1 MELTIP
7 GLTAMPGRM
16 GSLDFGPGAARR
28 SRVIPI
34 LQRAIQSHAS
44 DVHLVTGLP
53 PVLRIDGQLMPSSE
67 PAFGRDDLKVL
78 IYSIL
83 TQGQIEEFERKWQLC
98 MSLFIAELGHF
109 RVTVY
114 YHAGNV
120 EAAIRICPLS
130 LRTPQE
136 LGLPI
141 AIEKLMEKRSGLILI
156 TGPTGS
162 GKTTTFNCLIDM
174 LNRSRREKII
184 TVEDPVEF
192 VHENR
197 MSIIIQQQIGSDTPS
212 FADALVHILRMDPDV
227 VGVGEMRD
235 LETISTALTA
245 AETGHLVIATLHTPD
260 AVGTVDRIVD
270 AFPGDK
276 QQQILVQL
284 ATCLQGVIA
293 QQLLPRLDAE
303 GRVLATEVMIATSAI
318 RNQIRERKMQQLRS
332 TIETGRADD
341 MHLMDHSLRDLYQ
354 SGVISFDTAMSHA
367 HLAENIGHQRGED
380 DANAARARVRR
391 IG

>member
-1 MELTIP
+1 MS
-7 GLTAMPGRM
+7 G
-16 GSLDFGPGAARR
+16 LDFGPESVRR
-28 SRVIPI
+28 SQVIPV
-34 LQRAIQSHAS
+34 LAKAVEKHAS

-53 PVLRIDGQLMPSSE
+53 PIFRIDGELVPSSD
-67 PAFGRDDLKVL
+67 PALGRDELKTL
-78 IYSIL
+78 IYSVL
-83 TQGQIEEFERKWQLC
+83 TQGQREEFERKWQLC
-98 MSLFIAELGHF
+98 MSLYVPEMGHF

-130 LRTPQE
+130 LRTPHE
-136 LGLPI
+136 LGLP
-141 AIEKLMEKRSGLILI
+141 AAVAKLIEKRTGLILI

-174 LNRSRREKII
+174 LNRTRRGKII
-184 TVEDPVEF
+184 TVEDPVEY

-212 FADALVHILRMDPDV
+212 FSDALVHILRMDPDV

-235 LETISTALTA
+235 LETISTAITA

-284 ATCLQGVIA
+284 AASLQGVIA
-293 QQLLPRLDAE
+293 QQLLPRLDSE
-303 GRVLATEVMIATSAI
+303 GRILATEVMIATSAV
-318 RNQIRERKMQQLRS
+318 RNQIRDRKMQQLRS
-332 TIETGRADD
+332 TIETSRNDG
-341 MHLMDHSLRDLYQ
+341 MHLMDHALRDLYQ
-354 SGVISFDTAMSHA
+354 SGVISYDTAMSHA
-367 HLAENIGHQRGED
+367 HTAENIGHEKDDD
-380 DANAARARVRR
+380 DAAAARARVQRVD
-391 IG
+391 